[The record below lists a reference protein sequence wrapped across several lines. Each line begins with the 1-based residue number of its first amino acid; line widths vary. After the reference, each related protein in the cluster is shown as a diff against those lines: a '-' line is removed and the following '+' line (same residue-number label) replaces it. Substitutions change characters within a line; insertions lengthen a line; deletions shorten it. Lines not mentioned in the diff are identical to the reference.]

1 MRRSLHARSAT
12 AIGLAI
18 QADKEAG
25 YVLSEKFTRYFGV
38 WREADSGNRIT
49 FDPLFPKGTPLPGPD
64 ESRTKF
70 GGAIIR
76 STTSGIFVIWSAA
89 I

>member
-18 QADKEAG
+18 QADQQAG

-38 WREADSGNRIT
+38 WREGDSGRRVT
-49 FDPLFPKGTPLPGPD
+49 FDPLFPKGTPLPRPG
-64 ESRTKF
+64 
-70 GGAIIR
+70 
-76 STTSGIFVIWSAA
+76 
-89 I
+89 